1 MFEKLKENAKEYI
14 KSIANQVFDERIP
27 EEPYIETQT
36 LPEIDKNAYLACS
49 IQKTHA
55 DLIPDLPA
63 GVAMDAAYDTTKL
76 NNAYN
81 ITNPVNDIIYT
92 HFAVQGFIGFQACS
106 VLCQNWLINKAC
118 SQPAK
123 DAIRPDYDLSY
134 VSADEEE
141 KDDDFITKI
150 IDESNDRKGFNI
162 KSVCSVFE
170 QKKRAFGQ
178 VVAFP
183 KIDGVDYSLP
193 FSMDAIEAGANTY
206 RGMTVVD
213 PVWYT
218 PILDDEA
225 VSDPTSLRY
234 MKPTYF
240 QMPDGKKIHHSWCI
254 FGVNG
259 DVSDVLLPTYRFGGY
274 PIPQLIY
281 ERVYCAEKTANEAHM
296 LAQSKRLLIADIN
309 VKSYMT
315 NPQNTVNEL
324 NALTQFRDNW
334 GVMTKRP
341 GDSVQQIDTSLT
353 DLDEVIMTQYQL
365 VAAAA
370 CVPATKLL
378 ETQPKG
384 FNSTGDYEDDQ
395 YKLTLVEIQKAD
407 YIPLLDFHFALL
419 SKSRYGIERDYT
431 ITFKEIDTP
440 TELERAQINQ
450 TNAATAATYVQA
462 GVISPDEVRDNLIK
476 DPNSG
481 FNDITGE
488 LEDDEDFSLTDEP
501 DGGSSNEQNP
511 FSMDEDWKE
520 SEHPRDKGGKFTSG
534 GSSTGGV
541 ANVKSNPYKNKKI
554 AGQKCGTPMIF
565 EKANG
570 GRVNPTFSPNNCHSC
585 VAVFEAR
592 MRGFNIETLPY
603 NSKTKD
609 IMDKLAKRPYMV
621 YNDPVTGQPPKLLNT
636 NAHDKAEVKKWLQD
650 NIKNNERYA
659 FMYKPINQADGHM
672 IEVMKNADG
681 QLVYYDPQLGTEL
694 NEKELEDIDYSKMK
708 PWAFRVDD
716 KELNTTLL
724 NQISKKSNGK
734 S

>member
-1 MFEKLKENAKEYI
+1 MFKKLKENTKEYI
-14 KSIANQVFDERIP
+14 KTIANQVFDERQP
-27 EEPYIETQT
+27 KEESLGSYS
-36 LPEIDKNAYLACS
+36 LPELHRNELLAHS
-49 IQKTHA
+49 IQKTHK
-55 DLIPDLPA
+55 DILPSLPE

-92 HFAVQGFIGFQACS
+92 HFAMQGFIGFQACS

-134 VSADEEE
+134 VATDEEE
-141 KDDDFITKI
+141 IDNDFISKI
-150 IDESNDRKGFNI
+150 IDESNDRKGYNI
-162 KSVCSVFE
+162 KNVCSIFE
-170 QKKRAFGQ
+170 QKKRVFGQ
-178 VVAFP
+178 VLAFP
-183 KIDGVDYSLP
+183 IVDGANYELP
-193 FSMDAIEAGANTY
+193 FSINAIKAGSNSY
-206 RGMTVVD
+206 KGMTVVD

-240 QMPDGKKIHHSWCI
+240 QMPDGQKIHHSWCL

-274 PIPQLIY
+274 PVPQLIY
-281 ERVYCAEKTANEAHM
+281 KRVYCAEKTANEAHM

-309 VKSYMT
+309 VKSYMS
-315 NPQNTVNEL
+315 NPQTTVNEL

-407 YIPLLDFHFALL
+407 YIPLLDFHYALL
-419 SKSRYGIERDYT
+419 SKSKYGVERDYT

-440 TELERAQINQ
+440 TELERAQINNTIAQ
-450 TNAATAATYVQA
+450 TASAYVQA

-488 LEDDEDFSLTDEP
+488 LEEEPLEFGEELIEQSENAETIAAVGGGNSLT
-501 DGGSSNEQNP
+501 
-511 FSMDEDWKE
+511 
-520 SEHPRDKGGKFTSG
+520 
-534 GSSTGGV
+534 
-541 ANVKSNPYKNKKI
+541 
-554 AGQKCGTPMIF
+554 
-565 EKANG
+565 
-570 GRVNPTFSPNNCHSC
+570 
-585 VAVFEAR
+585 
-592 MRGFNIETLPY
+592 
-603 NSKTKD
+603 
-609 IMDKLAKRPYMV
+609 
-621 YNDPVTGQPPKLLNT
+621 
-636 NAHDKAEVKKWLQD
+636 
-650 NIKNNERYA
+650 A
-659 FMYKPINQADGHM
+659 FK
-672 IEVMKNADG
+672 
-681 QLVYYDPQLGTEL
+681 
-694 NEKELEDIDYSKMK
+694 
-708 PWAFRVDD
+708 
-716 KELNTTLL
+716 
-724 NQISKKSNGK
+724 
-734 S
+734 

>member
-1 MFEKLKENAKEYI
+1 MNFKEKVNNYI
-14 KSIANQVFDERIP
+14 KSIANQVFDERQP
-27 EEPYIETQT
+27 KEEALGSYS
-36 LPEIDKNAYLACS
+36 LPEIHRNELLAHS

-55 DLIPDLPA
+55 DIIPALPT

-92 HFAVQGFIGFQACS
+92 HFAVQGFIGFQACA

-134 VSADEEE
+134 VSTDEEE
-141 KDDDFITKI
+141 IDQDFISKI

-178 VVAFP
+178 VIAFP
-183 KIDGVDYSLP
+183 IIDGVDYSLP
-193 FSMDAIEAGANTY
+193 FSMDAIEAGSNSY

-407 YIPLLDFHFALL
+407 YIPLLDFHYALL

-440 TELERAQINQ
+440 TEKERAEINSINAQ
-450 TNAATAATYVQA
+450 TASAYVQA

-481 FNDITGE
+481 FNDITGDLE
-488 LEDDEDFSLTDEP
+488 EDDTFSFGEEEP
-501 DGGSSNEQNP
+501 EGNGNTLQNP
-511 FSMDEDWKE
+511 FSEDEDEPKDW
-520 SEHPRDKGGKFTSG
+520 FTSNG
-534 GSSTGGV
+534 AKIPIMSGENQNEAFEEHTKGQLSQDVQKLLGEEFTG
-541 ANVKSNPYKNKKI
+541 VKGQDAINKIYKEQKGHVKNAFYRDVI
-554 AGQKCGTPMIF
+554 GNISVFWGDSKCGLKHIIEHRKDRNIDPKEFLKGLGKVIERGSIDTTRKDSNRWILKYKGK
-565 EKANG
+565 KAII
-570 GRVNPTFSPNNCHSC
+570 S
-585 VAVFEAR
+585 
-592 MRGFNIETLPY
+592 
-603 NSKTKD
+603 
-609 IMDKLAKRPYMV
+609 
-621 YNDPVTGQPPKLLNT
+621 
-636 NAHDKAEVKKWLQD
+636 
-650 NIKNNERYA
+650 
-659 FMYKPINQADGHM
+659 
-672 IEVMKNADG
+672 
-681 QLVYYDPQLGTEL
+681 
-694 NEKELEDIDYSKMK
+694 KELRNDKFICVLT
-708 PWAFRVDD
+708 AF
-716 KELNTTLL
+716 L
-724 NQISKKSNGK
+724 
-734 S
+734 

>member
-1 MFEKLKENAKEYI
+1 MFEKLKENTKEYI
-14 KSIANQVFDERIP
+14 KSIANEVYEGKQLKEETFDGN
-27 EEPYIETQT
+27 YT
-36 LPEIDKNAYLACS
+36 LPDPKRNELLACS
-49 IQKTHA
+49 IQKTHK
-55 DLIPDLPA
+55 DLIPSTPT

-92 HFAVQGFIGFQACS
+92 HFAVQGFIGFQACA

-134 VSADEEE
+134 VSTDEEE
-141 KDDDFITKI
+141 KDQDFLTKI

-170 QKKRAFGQ
+170 QKKRTFGQ
-178 VVAFP
+178 VIAFP
-183 KIDGVDYSLP
+183 IIDGVDYSLP
-193 FSMDAIEAGANTY
+193 FSMEAIESGANTY

-218 PILDDEA
+218 PILDNEA

-240 QMPDGKKIHHSWCI
+240 QMPDGQKIHHSWCI

-274 PIPQLIY
+274 PVPQLIY

-365 VAAAA
+365 VAAAS

-384 FNSTGDYEDDQ
+384 FNSSGDYEDDQ

-407 YIPLLDFHFALL
+407 YIPLLDFHYALL
-419 SKSRYGIERDYT
+419 SKSRYGIERDYS

-488 LEDDEDFSLTDEP
+488 LEEDDTFSFGEEEP
-501 DGGSSNEQNP
+501 EGNGNTSQNP
-511 FSMDEDWKE
+511 FKSIDQWEEGDPRRENGQFGEGNGNKSSSKKQNKPSQRHNRVKGRQRKPLNLNDTEKAVLRDAVARNQFNDEEKE
-520 SEHPRDKGGKFTSG
+520 SGYATRYTSQ
-534 GSSTGGV
+534 
-541 ANVKSNPYKNKKI
+541 YKY
-554 AGQKCGTPMIF
+554 TL
-565 EKANG
+565 
-570 GRVNPTFSPNNCHSC
+570 R
-585 VAVFEAR
+585 
-592 MRGFNIETLPY
+592 IE
-603 NSKTKD
+603 D
-609 IMDKLAKRPYMV
+609 
-621 YNDPVTGQPPKLLNT
+621 PKLLSYT
-636 NAHDKAEVKKWLQD
+636 PIRRW
-650 NIKNNERYA
+650 KN
-659 FMYKPINQADGHM
+659 K
-672 IEVMKNADG
+672 
-681 QLVYYDPQLGTEL
+681 
-694 NEKELEDIDYSKMK
+694 
-708 PWAFRVDD
+708 
-716 KELNTTLL
+716 
-724 NQISKKSNGK
+724 
-734 S
+734 